1 MIYVRDI
8 RQETDSLAPEFPAAG
23 IIMKQV
29 QALRQEEGLM
39 MMAERQIK
47 ILNMIQEDGSV
58 QVEELAKELD
68 VSPMT
73 IRRDLEKLQKEGLIE
88 RCHGGAVSKT
98 EVAYADKS
106 VKNHGEKERIA
117 EKSVEFIRE
126 GTTVYLD
133 AGTTTYEIAK
143 RIMDMENMT
152 VITNDLEI
160 ALLMKNSKAEL
171 ILCGGYVQKSTGSTL
186 GYYTTQMIADFRF
199 DTGFFGA
206 AAISGEFHVLTPTMD
221 KAFLKRQLVKQ
232 CRQSFL
238 TVDDSKF
245 NRQGMN
251 RINCL
256 ADYTG
261 IITDHEFKEP
271 EKAVLRKQGVRI
283 ISVNQE
289 ISRD

>member
-1 MIYVRDI
+1 
-8 RQETDSLAPEFPAAG
+8 
-23 IIMKQV
+23 
-29 QALRQEEGLM
+29 M

-106 VKNHGEKERIA
+106 VKNHGQKVLIA
-117 EKSVEFIRE
+117 VKCVEFIRE

-186 GYYTTQMIADFRF
+186 GYYTTQMIEDFRF

-206 AAISGEFHVLTPTMD
+206 AAISGEYYVLTPTTD

-238 TVDDSKF
+238 AVDDSKF
-245 NRQGMN
+245 YRQGMN

-261 IITDHEFKEP
+261 IITDHEFKEQ
-271 EKAVLRKQGVRI
+271 ENAALQKKGVRI

-289 ISRD
+289 DFKD

>member
-1 MIYVRDI
+1 
-8 RQETDSLAPEFPAAG
+8 
-23 IIMKQV
+23 
-29 QALRQEEGLM
+29 M

-106 VKNHGEKERIA
+106 VKNHGQKERIA
-117 EKSVEFIRE
+117 EKCAEFIRE
-126 GTTVYLD
+126 GTTVYFD

-186 GYYTTQMIADFRF
+186 GYYTTQMIEDFRF

-206 AAISGEFHVLTPTMD
+206 AAISREFHVLTPTTD

-232 CRQSFL
+232 CQQSFL
-238 TVDDSKF
+238 AVDDSKF

-251 RINCL
+251 RINRL

-261 IITDHEFKEP
+261 IITDHEFKEL
-271 EKAVLRKQGVRI
+271 EKAALRKQGVRI
-283 ISVNQE
+283 ISVDQE
-289 ISRD
+289 DFKD

>member
-1 MIYVRDI
+1 
-8 RQETDSLAPEFPAAG
+8 
-23 IIMKQV
+23 
-29 QALRQEEGLM
+29 M

-58 QVEELAKELD
+58 QVEELAKELV

-73 IRRDLEKLQKEGLIE
+73 IRRDLEKLRKEGLIE

-106 VKNHGEKERIA
+106 VKNHGQKVRIA
-117 EKSVEFIRE
+117 EKCEEFIRE

-143 RIMDMENMT
+143 RIMDKENMT

-186 GYYTTQMIADFRF
+186 GYYTTQMIEDFRF

-206 AAISGEFHVLTPTMD
+206 AAISGEFHVLTPTTD

-232 CRQSFL
+232 CQQAFL
-238 TVDDSKF
+238 AVDDSKF

-261 IITDHEFKEP
+261 IITDHEFKEQ
-271 EKAVLRKQGVRI
+271 EKAVLRKKGVRI

-289 ISRD
+289 NSQD